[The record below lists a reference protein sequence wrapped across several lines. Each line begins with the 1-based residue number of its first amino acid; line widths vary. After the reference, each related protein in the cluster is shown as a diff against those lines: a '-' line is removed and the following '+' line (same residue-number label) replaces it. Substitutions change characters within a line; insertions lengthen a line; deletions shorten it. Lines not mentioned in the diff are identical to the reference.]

1 MTNKF
6 SPLDPMAMWR
16 ELTAQWEKS
25 TNEFANETMAS
36 DPFRQGMHG
45 GMNASL
51 TAQKALGDLMARY
64 LAMLNLPTRADLQV
78 LGEQLQRID
87 DHLGRIAR
95 AVEGGTSAAAAS
107 AKAAPG
113 PRRTR
118 QPPAASIAQ
127 TTPTSP
133 STSPPAASKAP
144 ARTRKPAGKRPS

>member
-25 TNEFANETMAS
+25 TNEFANEAMAS

-64 LAMLNLPTRADLQV
+64 LTMLNLPTRADLQV

-87 DHLGRIAR
+87 DHLARIAR
-95 AVEGGTSAAAAS
+95 AVEGNSAGAAS
-107 AKAAPG
+107 AAPG

-118 QPPAASIAQ
+118 QPP
-127 TTPTSP
+127 TP
-133 STSPPAASKAP
+133 PPATPAQP

>member
-1 MTNKF
+1 MPQF

-25 TNEFANETMAS
+25 TNEFANETMSS

-64 LAMLNLPTRADLQV
+64 LTLLNLPTRADIQA

-87 DHLGRIAR
+87 DHLANISRSM
-95 AVEGGTSAAAAS
+95 EGGGRGSTAAAAT
-107 AKAAPG
+107 ATAPIA
-113 PRRTR
+113 PRRTK
-118 QPPAASIAQ
+118 QPPGAPPATKAAK
-127 TTPTSP
+127 TPA
-133 STSPPAASKAP
+133 SPPPK
-144 ARTRKPAGKRPS
+144 RPAGKRTR

>member
-25 TNEFANETMAS
+25 TNEFANEAMAS

-64 LAMLNLPTRADLQV
+64 LTMLNLPTRADLQV

-87 DHLGRIAR
+87 DHLARIAR
-95 AVEGGTSAAAAS
+95 AVEESGAAS
-107 AKAAPG
+107 ASAAPG
-113 PRRTR
+113 PRHTR
-118 QPPAASIAQ
+118 QPP
-127 TTPTSP
+127 
-133 STSPPAASKAP
+133 SPPPATAPQP

>member
-1 MTNKF
+1 MNKF

-51 TAQKALGDLMARY
+51 TAQKGLADLMARY
-64 LAMLNLPTRADLQV
+64 LTMLNLPTRADIQA

-87 DHLGRIAR
+87 DHLAHISR
-95 AVEGGTSAAAAS
+95 AMEGGRSPATSSAAH
-107 AKAAPG
+107 APPR
-113 PRRTR
+113 PRRTK
-118 QPPAASIAQ
+118 QPPEAAA
-127 TTPTSP
+127 T
-133 STSPPAASKAP
+133 ANAP
-144 ARTRKPAGKRPS
+144 APAPAPRRPAGKRSAR

>member
-1 MTNKF
+1 MKPLSS

-25 TNEFANETMAS
+25 TNEFANEAMAS

-64 LAMLNLPTRADLQV
+64 LTLLNLPTRADVQA

-87 DHLGRIAR
+87 DHLAQIGRAL
-95 AVEGGTSAAAAS
+95 EGGRSPAAS
-107 AKAAPG
+107 AGGTVNAPPK

-118 QPPAASIAQ
+118 QPP
-127 TTPTSP
+127 SP
-133 STSPPAASKAP
+133 SAAAP
-144 ARTRKPAGKRPS
+144 KRKPARRTP

>member
-1 MTNKF
+1 MPQF

-25 TNEFANETMAS
+25 TNEFANETMSS

-64 LAMLNLPTRADLQV
+64 LTLLNLPTRADIQA

-87 DHLGRIAR
+87 DHLANISRAMEGEAR
-95 AVEGGTSAAAAS
+95 PTTSAAHAPSTAAN
-107 AKAAPG
+107 APAA
-113 PRRTR
+113 PRRTK
-118 QPPAASIAQ
+118 QPPR
-127 TTPTSP
+127 P
-133 STSPPAASKAP
+133 SPPAPQPTAAP
-144 ARTRKPAGKRPS
+144 KRPAGKRRT

>member
-1 MTNKF
+1 MTRF

-64 LAMLNLPTRADLQV
+64 LTMLNLPTRADIQA
-78 LGEQLQRID
+78 LGDQLQRID
-87 DHLGRIAR
+87 DHLARIAR
-95 AVEGGTSAAAAS
+95 ATEGAQGPIPPPRADAT
-107 AKAAPG
+107 PR

-118 QPPAASIAQ
+118 QPPAA
-127 TTPTSP
+127 TPT
-133 STSPPAASKAP
+133 PPKKAAARKRAP
-144 ARTRKPAGKRPS
+144 

>member
-1 MTNKF
+1 MNKF

-51 TAQKALGDLMARY
+51 TAQKGLGDLMARY
-64 LAMLNLPTRADLQV
+64 LTMLNLPTRADIQA
-78 LGEQLQRID
+78 LGEQLQHID
-87 DHLGRIAR
+87 DHLARIAR
-95 AVEGGTSAAAAS
+95 AVEGGGSAPS
-107 AKAAPG
+107 APSTAPPK

-118 QPPAASIAQ
+118 QPPQ
-127 TTPTSP
+127 
-133 STSPPAASKAP
+133 PAAAAKAP
-144 ARTRKPAGKRPS
+144 AAAAKRTAGKRAR

>member
-64 LAMLNLPTRADLQV
+64 LTMLNLPTRADLQV

-87 DHLGRIAR
+87 DHLARIAR
-95 AVEGGTSAAAAS
+95 AVEGGNASSAS
-107 AKAAPG
+107 TAKAAPG

-118 QPPAASIAQ
+118 QPPAAAPA
-127 TTPTSP
+127 PT
-133 STSPPAASKAP
+133 ASKAPPAP

>member
-1 MTNKF
+1 MNQF
-6 SPLDPMAMWR
+6 PSLDPMALWR

-25 TNEFANETMAS
+25 TNEFANEAMAS

-64 LAMLNLPTRADLQV
+64 LTLLNLPTRADIQA

-87 DHLGRIAR
+87 DHLANISR
-95 AVEGGTSAAAAS
+95 AVESGRRPAASAAADAP
-107 AKAAPG
+107 AK

-118 QPPAASIAQ
+118 QPPRPPPVAA
-127 TTPTSP
+127 
-133 STSPPAASKAP
+133 AP
-144 ARTRKPAGKRPS
+144 KRTAGKRGST

>member
-1 MTNKF
+1 MNQF

-25 TNEFANETMAS
+25 TNEFANEAMAS

-64 LAMLNLPTRADLQV
+64 LTLLNLPTRADLQV

-87 DHLGRIAR
+87 DHLARIAR
-95 AVEGGTSAAAAS
+95 AVEGGSGPAPTAQAAAP
-107 AKAAPG
+107 K

-118 QPPAASIAQ
+118 QPP
-127 TTPTSP
+127 SP
-133 STSPPAASKAP
+133 PPAATAKP
-144 ARTRKPAGKRPS
+144 ARSTRKPAGKRPA

>member
-16 ELTAQWEKS
+16 ELTAQWEKT

-51 TAQKALGDLMARY
+51 TAQKALGELMARY
-64 LAMLNLPTRADLQV
+64 LTMLNLPTRADLQA

-87 DHLGRIAR
+87 DHLARIAR
-95 AVEGGTSAAAAS
+95 AVEGGPASSAA
-107 AKAAPG
+107 AAPG

-118 QPPAASIAQ
+118 QPPKAAPAE
-127 TTPTSP
+127 
-133 STSPPAASKAP
+133 PAAAP
-144 ARTRKPAGKRPS
+144 ATPRRTRKPPAGKRQA

>member
-1 MTNKF
+1 MTQF

-51 TAQKALGDLMARY
+51 TAQKALGELMARY
-64 LAMLNLPTRADLQV
+64 LAMLNLPTRADIQV

-87 DHLGRIAR
+87 DHLARIAR
-95 AVEGGTSAAAAS
+95 AVEGG
-107 AKAAPG
+107 AAPSG
-113 PRRTR
+113 PSAPAAPAPSARAAPATAAPRPRRTR
-118 QPPAASIAQ
+118 QPGKPAA
-127 TTPTSP
+127 
-133 STSPPAASKAP
+133 
-144 ARTRKPAGKRPS
+144 

>member
-1 MTNKF
+1 MTQF

-51 TAQKALGDLMARY
+51 TAQNAVGELMARY
-64 LAMLNLPTRADLQV
+64 LAMLNLPTRADIQV

-87 DHLGRIAR
+87 DHLARIAR
-95 AVEGGTSAAAAS
+95 AVEGG
-107 AKAAPG
+107 AAPSG
-113 PRRTR
+113 PSAPAAPAPSARAAPATAAPRPRRTR
-118 QPPAASIAQ
+118 QPGKPAA
-127 TTPTSP
+127 
-133 STSPPAASKAP
+133 
-144 ARTRKPAGKRPS
+144 

>member
-87 DHLGRIAR
+87 DHLARIAR
-95 AVEGGTSAAAAS
+95 AMEGGTSAAAAS
-107 AKAAPG
+107 AKAGICA
-113 PRRTR
+113 TL
-118 QPPAASIAQ
+118 
-127 TTPTSP
+127 
-133 STSPPAASKAP
+133 K
-144 ARTRKPAGKRPS
+144 

>member
-1 MTNKF
+1 MNQF
-6 SPLDPMAMWR
+6 PSLDPMAMWR

-64 LAMLNLPTRADLQV
+64 LTLLNLPTRADIQA
-78 LGEQLQRID
+78 LGEQLQSID
-87 DHLGRIAR
+87 DHLANISR
-95 AVEGGTSAAAAS
+95 AMEGGGSRSPAAS
-107 AKAAPG
+107 AATHAPPQ

-118 QPPAASIAQ
+118 QPPQAAA
-127 TTPTSP
+127 T
-133 STSPPAASKAP
+133 AKAP
-144 ARTRKPAGKRPS
+144 APATTPKRTTGKRTR

>member
-64 LAMLNLPTRADLQV
+64 LTMLNLPTRADLQA

-87 DHLGRIAR
+87 DHLARIAR
-95 AVEGGTSAAAAS
+95 AVEGSGAAAAS
-107 AKAAPG
+107 AAPG

-118 QPPAASIAQ
+118 QPP
-127 TTPTSP
+127 
-133 STSPPAASKAP
+133 SPPPATATRP

>member
-87 DHLGRIAR
+87 DHLARIAR
-95 AVEGGTSAAAAS
+95 AMEGGTSAAAAS

-118 QPPAASIAQ
+118 QPPAASM
-127 TTPTSP
+127 TPTSP
-133 STSPPAASKAP
+133 PVPKAP
-144 ARTRKPAGKRPS
+144 ARARKPAGKRSP

>member
-1 MTNKF
+1 MTKF

-51 TAQKALGDLMARY
+51 SAQKALGDLMARY
-64 LAMLNLPTRADLQV
+64 LTMLNLPTRADIPA
-78 LGEQLQRID
+78 LGDPLQRID
-87 DHLGRIAR
+87 DHLARIAR
-95 AVEGGTSAAAAS
+95 AAEGARSPAPKAD
-107 AKAAPG
+107 AAPPPR

-118 QPPAASIAQ
+118 QPSAKPTPPKAA
-127 TTPTSP
+127 T
-133 STSPPAASKAP
+133 
-144 ARTRKPAGKRPS
+144 GKRAP